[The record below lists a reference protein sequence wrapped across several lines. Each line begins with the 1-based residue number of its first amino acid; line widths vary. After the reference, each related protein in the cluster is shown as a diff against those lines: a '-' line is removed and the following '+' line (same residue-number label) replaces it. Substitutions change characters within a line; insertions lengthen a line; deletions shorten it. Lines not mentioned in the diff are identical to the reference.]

1 MTGKQDAADGN
12 MGESPED
19 AAWQDLVARF
29 DVPDIGDG
37 ATPWPDRED
46 LTQEPVPQ
54 PAEPQSA
61 ELQPAEP
68 QSAEP
73 QPAAPAPANPR
84 SWSPVPDPAD
94 EHYIPP
100 PPPPL
105 PKLDSVA
112 KGAWLALFGGPAY
125 LVIALIAG
133 WTLSGLA
140 AFIAIAAFVGGFA
153 VLVFRMG
160 DGPPS
165 DSGDDDG
172 AVV

>member
-37 ATPWPDRED
+37 VTPWPDREE

-54 PAEPQSA
+54 PAEPR
-61 ELQPAEP
+61 
-68 QSAEP
+68 
-73 QPAAPAPANPR
+73 PAAPTPAGPR
-84 SWSPVPDPAD
+84 SWSPLPDPAD

>member
-19 AAWQDLVARF
+19 AAWQEIVARF
-29 DVPDIGDG
+29 DVPG
-37 ATPWPDRED
+37 AGEGTAPWPDREA
-46 LTQEPVPQ
+46 LTQQ
-54 PAEPQSA
+54 PAPT
-61 ELQPAEP
+61 PAV
-68 QSAEP
+68 
-73 QPAAPAPANPR
+73 PAPTDPR
-84 SWSPVPDPAD
+84 SWSPATDPAD
-94 EHYIPP
+94 EHFIPP

-105 PKLDSVA
+105 PKLDPVA
-112 KGAWLALFGGPAY
+112 KGAWVALFGGPAY